1 MMRTVQYKKED
12 FIGELVIAWPEA
24 LNALNSVVLAE
35 LSAVLDEI
43 KQDDIRVLILTGAGE
58 KAFVAGADIAEME
71 KLTAKEAVG
80 FCQKGNDVMD
90 QIESLPVPVIA
101 AIGGY
106 ALGGG
111 CELALSCDI
120 RLAAEPAVFGFPE
133 VSLGI
138 VPGYGGL
145 YRLSRLI
152 GSGKAK
158 KLIFTAAR
166 IRAAEALAIG
176 LVDQLCPKEKLSEEA
191 WALAKQI
198 AANAPVAVKNSKKV
212 INSSMGLTLAE
223 SRYLE
228 AEEFAACFNTRD
240 QSDAMAAFLTKSG
253 PVSFAGK

>member
-1 MMRTVQYKKED
+1 MSYIQYKKEE
-12 FIGELVIAWPEA
+12 FIGELIITRLEA
-24 LNALNSVVLAE
+24 LNALNSMVLDE
-35 LSAVLDEI
+35 LSAVLDEVM
-43 KQDDIRVLILTGAGE
+43 QDDIRVLILSGAGE
-58 KAFVAGADIAEME
+58 KAFAAGADIAEME
-71 KLTAKEAVG
+71 QLTASEAVG

-101 AIGGY
+101 VVGGY

-120 RLAAEPAVFGFPE
+120 RLAAEQAVFGFPE

-145 YRLSRLI
+145 HRLSRLI

-158 KLIFTAAR
+158 KLIFNAAR
-166 IRAAEALAIG
+166 IKAEEALAIG
-176 LVDQLCPKEKLSEEA
+176 LVDQLCPREKLSEEA
-191 WALAKQI
+191 RTLAEQI

-212 INSSMGLTLAE
+212 INSSMGLTLKE

-228 AEEFAACFNTRD
+228 VEEFADCFNTQD
-240 QSDAMAAFLTKSG
+240 QSNAMEAFLKRLG
-253 PVSFAGK
+253 PVPFAGK